1 MNEKIMKALGE
12 ELSTQVQEKLK
23 EAGLEVGV
31 INDGTLVPA
40 EKHDSMKAELKANQE
55 QLEKLQ
61 KDLQATEG
69 KEQTIEELK
78 QKLQQ
83 ANTDYET
90 FKQETEKREII
101 NKKKNAAI
109 KALEEAGAIKS
120 SIDLLANTLDLEQL
134 QLDKQGNL
142 VDKDTIIND
151 LKTQREGLFTTV
163 QVDGGK
169 PPAAPSK
176 GDLNDLSDQAF
187 FETMMT
193 KGK

>member
-1 MNEKIMKALGE
+1 MKALGE

-101 NKKKNAAI
+101 SKKKNAAI

-163 QVDGGK
+163 QVEGDR
-169 PPAAPSK
+169 PPAAPGK